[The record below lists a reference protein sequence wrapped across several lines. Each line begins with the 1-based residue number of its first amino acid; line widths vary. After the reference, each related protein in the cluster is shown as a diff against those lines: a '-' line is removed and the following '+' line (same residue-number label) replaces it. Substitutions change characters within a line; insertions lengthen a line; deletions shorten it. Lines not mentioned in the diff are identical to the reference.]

1 MSNTI
6 SAVLR
11 LKESVGTGCPTKC
24 DGYIVHHRG
33 YEVVLS
39 FPRTENGVNDQ
50 QIIDKIRSL
59 AIIYHDQYGST
70 ERGNFIDLFD
80 DLTDYNYWITMNDNN
95 NNNSA
100 LSEAEIDGTSLED
113 PEEMMDYLEQQQ
125 DEEDMEQQQQ
135 QEDQL
140 DILKY
145 VEQMETLYGA
155 NIEAEK
161 DWNIR
166 DQIKSAF
173 PYETTIHAVKSAL
186 DFMMVTYHFD
196 PETNIFTVYMLQKD
210 KDLNIYRV
218 NKHIYYEI
226 IVRYATP
233 FYAVVRFRLFNIPE
247 CDMVH
252 YNTQL
257 TVVKQKVTFQYN
269 GDIRI

>member
-11 LKESVGTGCPTKC
+11 LKESVGAGWPTKC
-24 DGYIVHHRG
+24 DGYTVHHRG

-39 FPRTENGVNDQ
+39 FPRTESGVNDP
-50 QIIDKIRSL
+50 QIINKIRSL
-59 AIIYHDQYGST
+59 ATIYYDQYGST

-80 DLTDYNYWITMNDNN
+80 DLTDYNYYISINEED
-95 NNNSA
+95 
-100 LSEAEIDGTSLED
+100 ED

-125 DEEDMEQQQQ
+125 DEDDLQQQL
-135 QEDQL
+135 EEKPI

-166 DQIKSAF
+166 DQIKTAF

-218 NKHIYYEI
+218 NKNIYYQI

-233 FYAVVRFRLFNIPE
+233 FYAIVRFRLFNIPE
-247 CDMVH
+247 ADMVH

-257 TVVKQKVTFQYN
+257 TVFKQKVTFQNN
-269 GDIRI
+269 GEIRI

>member
-11 LKESVGTGCPTKC
+11 LKESVGAGWPTKC
-24 DGYIVHHRG
+24 DGYTVHHRG
-33 YEVVLS
+33 YEVVLT
-39 FPRTENGVNDQ
+39 FPRTESGVNDK

-59 AIIYHDQYGST
+59 ATIYYDQYGST

-80 DLTDYNYWITMNDNN
+80 DLTDYNYYISMNEEQD
-95 NNNSA
+95 
-100 LSEAEIDGTSLED
+100 EED
-113 PEEMMDYLEQQQ
+113 PEEMMDYLEQLQ
-125 DEEDMEQQQQ
+125 DEEQMQEQQQMEE
-135 QEDQL
+135 QEQPL

-145 VEQMETLYGA
+145 VQQMETLYGA

-161 DWNIR
+161 DWDIR
-166 DQIKSAF
+166 DQIKTAF

-186 DFMMVTYHFD
+186 DFMLVTYQFD

-210 KDLNIYRV
+210 KDLNIYRL
-218 NKHIYYEI
+218 NKNIYYQI

-233 FYAVVRFRLFNIPE
+233 FYAIIRFRLFNIPE
-247 CDMVH
+247 SDMVH

>member
-11 LKESVGTGCPTKC
+11 LKESVGAGWPTQC
-24 DGYIVHHRG
+24 DGYTVHHRG
-33 YEVVLS
+33 FEVVLS
-39 FPRTENGVNDQ
+39 FPRTESGVNDK

-59 AIIYHDQYGST
+59 ATIYYDQYGST

-80 DLTDYNYWITMNDNN
+80 DLTDYNYWITMNEND
-95 NNNSA
+95 SA
-100 LSEAEIDGTSLED
+100 SLEDD
-113 PEEMMDYLEQQQ
+113 PEEMMDYLEQLQ
-125 DEEDMEQQQQ
+125 DEEHMDQQMEE
-135 QEDQL
+135 QEQEEKPL

-145 VEQMETLYGA
+145 VQQMETLYGA

-161 DWNIR
+161 DWNIHNE
-166 DQIKSAF
+166 IKSAF
-173 PYETTIHAVKSAL
+173 PYLTTINAIKSAL
-186 DFMMVTYHFD
+186 NFMLVTYQFD

-210 KDLNIYRV
+210 TDLNIYRV
-218 NKHIYYEI
+218 NKNIYYQI

-233 FYAVVRFRLFNIPE
+233 FYAIVRFRLFNIPE

-269 GDIRI
+269 GEIRI

>member
-11 LKESVGTGCPTKC
+11 LKESVGAGWPTKC
-24 DGYIVHHRG
+24 DGYTVHHRG

-39 FPRTENGVNDQ
+39 FPRTESGVNDQ
-50 QIIDKIRSL
+50 QIINKIRSL
-59 AIIYHDQYGST
+59 ATIYYDQYGST
-70 ERGNFIDLFD
+70 ERGDFIDLFD
-80 DLTDYNYWITMNDNN
+80 DLTDYNYYISMNEND
-95 NNNSA
+95 
-100 LSEAEIDGTSLED
+100 DDDED
-113 PEEMMDYLEQQQ
+113 PEEMMDYLEQLQ
-125 DEEDMEQQQQ
+125 DEEDIQQQQ
-135 QEDQL
+135 QEQEQEEKPI

-145 VEQMETLYGA
+145 VKQMETLYGA

-161 DWNIR
+161 DWDIR
-166 DQIKSAF
+166 DQIKTAF

-186 DFMMVTYHFD
+186 DFMMVTYQFD
-196 PETNIFTVYMLQKD
+196 PNTNIFTVYMLQKD
-210 KDLNIYRV
+210 INSNMYRFHPDV
-218 NKHIYYEI
+218 YYQI

-233 FYAVVRFRLFNIPE
+233 FYAIVRFRLFNIPE
-247 CDMVH
+247 ADMVH

>member
-11 LKESVGTGCPTKC
+11 LKESVGAGCPTEC
-24 DGYIVHHRG
+24 DGYTVHHRG

-39 FPRTENGVNDQ
+39 FPRTESGVNDK

-59 AIIYHDQYGST
+59 ATIYYDQYGST

-80 DLTDYNYWITMNDNN
+80 DLTDYNYWITINEEEDN
-95 NNNSA
+95 
-100 LSEAEIDGTSLED
+100 ED

-125 DEEDMEQQQQ
+125 DEEDMEEQ
-135 QEDQL
+135 QEEQKQMEEQEQQMEEKPL

-145 VEQMETLYGA
+145 VQQMETLYGA

-161 DWNIR
+161 DWDIR
-166 DQIKSAF
+166 DQIKTAF

-186 DFMMVTYHFD
+186 DFMMVTYQFD
-196 PETNIFTVYMLQKD
+196 PETNIFTVYMVQKD
-210 KDLNIYRV
+210 KDLNIYRL
-218 NKHIYYEI
+218 NKNIYYQI

-233 FYAVVRFRLFNIPE
+233 FYAIVRFRLFNIPE
-247 CDMVH
+247 SDMVH

>member
-11 LKESVGTGCPTKC
+11 LKESVGAGWPTKC
-24 DGYIVHHRG
+24 DGYTVHHRG

-39 FPRTENGVNDQ
+39 FPRTESGVNDP
-50 QIIDKIRSL
+50 QIINKIRSL
-59 AIIYHDQYGST
+59 ATIYYDQYGST

-80 DLTDYNYWITMNDNN
+80 DLTDYNYYISINEED
-95 NNNSA
+95 
-100 LSEAEIDGTSLED
+100 ED

-125 DEEDMEQQQQ
+125 DEDDLQQQL
-135 QEDQL
+135 EEKPI

-155 NIEAEK
+155 NIESEK

-166 DQIKSAF
+166 DQIKTAF

-196 PETNIFTVYMLQKD
+196 PETNIFTVYMVQKD

-218 NKHIYYEI
+218 NKNIYYQI

-233 FYAVVRFRLFNIPE
+233 FYAIVRFRLFNIPE
-247 CDMVH
+247 ADMVH

-269 GDIRI
+269 GEIRI